1 MSEVIENAGVVV
13 PDRGEQLARDFV
25 SLIFPRLINE
35 FTENTQYQI
44 EALYH
49 MKAESLKSGENSD
62 VAKELNA
69 AQVRLKK
76 ALSSEVMSKVMDK
89 MVLLLKDVLTPEELE
104 YAIFQEQITIKIHS
118 VAAQLDAAFK
128 EAIGED

>member
-69 AQVRLKK
+69 AQIRLKK